1 MLCISVIV
9 KSNKGASMLEVQ
21 PQDLNV
27 FNKITNQQE
36 QLLHFPEY
44 NNIAYAPNSGS
55 FWRLSPKGTYMTFP
69 NIDNMIFVRM
79 QDGKATHKKVHILA
93 WEITNKRKLP
103 EGYIVYAKDMN
114 QENLKA
120 NNLGVIPRVEYKL
133 LRDAIANVKGA
144 LKFSVQSSGKFYVK
158 YREDNRIKTKK
169 FSCEETAK
177 EFKQEILRSNTMLLA
192 KYHVST

>member
-1 MLCISVIV
+1 
-9 KSNKGASMLEVQ
+9 
-21 PQDLNV
+21 
-27 FNKITNQQE
+27 
-36 QLLHFPEY
+36 
-44 NNIAYAPNSGS
+44 
-55 FWRLSPKGTYMTFP
+55 MTFP
-69 NIDNMIFVRM
+69 NFSNLIFVRK
-79 QDGKATHKKVHILA
+79 QNGKATHKNTLVLA
-93 WEITNKRKLP
+93 WEITNKRTLP

-120 NNLGVIPRVEYKL
+120 NNLGIITRVEYKL

-158 YREDNRIKTKK
+158 YREDNRIKTKR

-177 EFKQEILRSNTMLLA
+177 EFKQEILRANTMLLA